1 MTHFLHLLHDQT
13 NEPRG
18 ANGLLEV
25 RKAFEYC
32 LDRVGCA
39 AGAGPLWL
47 QYCAL
52 LQRPRPSTTDFAALF
67 GTPPPGQEEAAR
79 SAAVRCAAPHRHR
92 AAHPPHS
99 RMVRVHHNGWGV
111 VKRKSIRPTAV

>member
-1 MTHFLHLLHDQT
+1 M
-13 NEPRG
+13 
-18 ANGLLEV
+18 

-52 LQRPRPSTTDFAALF
+52 LQRPRAGTTDFAALF
-67 GTPPPGQEEAAR
+67 GTPPAGQEEAAR
-79 SAAVRCAAPHRHR
+79 SAAVRCAAHETDLEQPDME
-92 AAHPPHS
+92 AHILHIA
-99 RMVRVHHNGWGV
+99 GQ
-111 VKRKSIRPTAV
+111 

>member
-1 MTHFLHLLHDQT
+1 M
-13 NEPRG
+13 
-18 ANGLLEV
+18 

-52 LQRPRPSTTDFAALF
+52 LQRPRPGTTDFAALF
-67 GTPPPGQEEAAR
+67 GTPPAGQEEAAR
-79 SAAVRCAAPHRHR
+79 SAAVRCDAAR
-92 AAHPPHS
+92 APSTQPYTLHIEAC
-99 RMVRVHHNGWGV
+99 HHTGWDVAGP
-111 VKRKSIRPTAV
+111 KES